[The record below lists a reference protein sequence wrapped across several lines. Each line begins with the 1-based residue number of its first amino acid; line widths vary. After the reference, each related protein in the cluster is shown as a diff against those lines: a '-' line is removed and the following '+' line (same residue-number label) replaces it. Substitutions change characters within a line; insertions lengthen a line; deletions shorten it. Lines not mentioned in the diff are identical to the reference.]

1 MDNCI
6 IRINES
12 LSSFSNQE
20 TKVAQYILNHQEAVS
35 QMTISELAKKS
46 KSSTATIVRFCTV
59 LGYKGYRDFIK
70 SFYHD
75 VVSANGDEESLYDI
89 DKKNLADYSVKEL
102 VSLVSRLNIEALSS
116 TLKIIDDRCV
126 EKAVEAIDQADRVC
140 IYALSGSVVI
150 AEDAAFKFERLGID
164 CQVYDTVHSQ
174 ILSATI
180 LKPNDVAILISYS
193 GETKDIIHIAEI
205 ANSRNIN
212 TIGITKFGENTLSK
226 MCNLNIRHSS
236 LGKGMR
242 SFSTRSRVVQQNII
256 DILFMALT
264 QRRGEYL
271 KRYYELFNYPPQ
283 DDTREEKKT
292 RVPKVNK

>member
-1 MDNCI
+1 
-6 IRINES
+6 
-12 LSSFSNQE
+12 
-20 TKVAQYILNHQEAVS
+20 
-35 QMTISELAKKS
+35 MTISELAKKS

-75 VVSANGDEESLYDI
+75 VVSNNGDEESLYDI
-89 DKKNLADYSVKEL
+89 DKKNLADYTVKEL
-102 VSLVSRLNIEALSS
+102 ISIVSRLNIEALSS
-116 TLKIIDDRCV
+116 TLKIIDERCV
-126 EKAVEAIDQADRVC
+126 EKAVAAIDKANRVC
-140 IYALSGSVVI
+140 IYALSGSIVI

-180 LKPNDVAILISYS
+180 LKPNDVAIFISYS
-193 GETKDIIHIAEI
+193 GETKDIINIAEI

-212 TIGITKFGENTLSK
+212 TIGITKFGENALSK
-226 MCNLNIRHSS
+226 VCNLTIRHSS

-271 KRYYELFNYPPQ
+271 KRYYEIFNYPPQ
-283 DDTREEKKT
+283 EESKEEKKI
-292 RVPKVNK
+292 RLAKKIV